1 MKLIT
6 FLSLY
11 FFALFANAAN
21 KLPPTISFNYDRV
34 SVVQFIEV
42 TYKSL
47 LGQQY
52 VIDPQLVDDSSKIT
66 MQVKDLQT
74 EKLPSFLESM
84 LLSAGITVQM
94 KDGITYFI
102 PSSKLASSKQ
112 NQTIPTTLNSNNLPP
127 SLPIS
132 IDHKTVF
139 EQVNEQPE
147 MINKTEI
154 YSPKYRSVNQLQ
166 DIANNLMGTQFKD
179 TESVFLVGTQKKIES
194 VKKLLEQ
201 YDAVPGEVLVRA
213 RVYEFTDTFSD
224 GFNAG
229 GAITSLLSKLNVSGG
244 SLAAMQNLASI
255 KSATL
260 QSVVSAVSGDSRF
273 NLVSSPT
280 IRVKHGESARLTI
293 GSETPVLSSIQSD
306 KNGNPIQSIIY
317 RQSGVILDLKPM
329 IMMNRIELDV
339 NQEVSSFTKTNTSGI
354 DSPTLLKRSLHSVI
368 GVDSGDLVM
377 LGGFDEDKG
386 GDSKSGLS
394 FLPDFF
400 KTKSLDKSKTQ
411 ILLVMEVKKL

>member
-1 MKLIT
+1 MKIIF
-6 FLSLY
+6 FLVFCFYSLCTM
-11 FFALFANAAN
+11 AAN

-34 SVVQFIEV
+34 PVVQFIEV

-52 VIDPQLVDDSSKIT
+52 VIDPQLVDDASKIT
-66 MQVKDLQT
+66 MQVKDLDTQ
-74 EKLPSFLESM
+74 KLPAFLESM
-84 LLSAGITVQM
+84 LFSAGISVQM

-102 PSSKLASSKQ
+102 PSAKLNQSKPAQINLV
-112 NQTIPTTLNSNNLPP
+112 NQIPNVQTSN
-127 SLPIS
+127 IS
-132 IDHKTVF
+132 IPPEIKQELQNF
-139 EQVNEQPE
+139 NEVKE
-147 MINKTEI
+147 IAKESEI
-154 YSPKYRSVNQLQ
+154 YFPKFRAVNQLQ
-166 DIANNLMGTQFKD
+166 EIANNLLGTQFKD
-179 TESVFLVGTQKKIES
+179 TESVFLVGTQKRIES

-201 YDAVPGEVLVRA
+201 YDSVPGEVIVKA
-213 RVYEFTDTFSD
+213 RVYEFTDTLSD

-229 GAITSLLSKLNVSGG
+229 GAITALLTKLNVTGG

-260 QSVVSAVSGDSRF
+260 QSVVSAVAGDSRF

-293 GSETPVLSSIQSD
+293 GSETPVLSSIQTD

-317 RQSGVILDLKPM
+317 RPSGVILDLKPM
-329 IMMNRIELDV
+329 IMTDRIELDV

-354 DSPTLLKRSLHSVI
+354 DSPTLLKRALHSVI
-368 GVDSGDLVM
+368 GVQSGDLVM

-386 GDSKSGLS
+386 TDSKSGLS

-400 KTKSLDKSKTQ
+400 KTKSNDKSKTQ